1 MAPRNRSASLA
12 ARQGARPEHSYA
24 WLQGLLCGV
33 AATLVPGPTLL
44 AGLLLA
50 PGLLALLLDQSHG
63 KPMARA
69 VLLCG
74 LAATI
79 PPLAA
84 LWHQGA
90 TVGAAFTLLGDPSVL
105 GAAWACGAGGW
116 LMNELAPLLLR
127 MVMDAAAAARTAR
140 LKAERARISEEW
152 DLAPAAKGQAM
163 ADATF

>member
-1 MAPRNRSASLA
+1 M
-12 ARQGARPEHSYA
+12 
-24 WLQGLLCGV
+24 
-33 AATLVPGPTLL
+33 L

-50 PGLLALLLDQSHG
+50 PSLVALLFDQSAG

-79 PPLAA
+79 PPMAA

-90 TVGAAFTLLGDPSVL
+90 SIGAAFTLLGDPPVL

-127 MVMDAAAAARTAR
+127 VAMDATAGARIAR
-140 LKAERARISEEW
+140 LKAERARVVEEW
-152 DLAPAAKGQAM
+152 ELTSVVKSQAN